1 MFLARNGLG
10 FALFLGKRSQLF
22 VFLGAMS
29 ELHEK
34 QAEKVQ
40 IFLINFQNIESH
52 LLSSQRSIKDVECRY
67 NWFIYAPLYSLKQIC

>member
-1 MFLARNGLG
+1 MNFLRVTASIFYSYLANASISYLLLFLARNGLG

-40 IFLINFQNIESH
+40 IFLVLNQ
-52 LLSSQRSIKDVECRY
+52 LSKH
-67 NWFIYAPLYSLKQIC
+67 

>member
-22 VFLGAMS
+22 IFLGAMS

-40 IFLINFQNIESH
+40 IFLVLNQ
-52 LLSSQRSIKDVECRY
+52 LSKH
-67 NWFIYAPLYSLKQIC
+67 